1 MKMESNVS
9 TSRFVT
15 TAAAH
20 AAGTSYKMP
29 ENHQKHAK
37 NRSFLEAFQVY
48 RSSFS
53 SSGKKQVTH
62 GTLGVGAAHR

>member
-1 MKMESNVS
+1 MGVGGGGKGRGGGGGAGMKMESNVS

-20 AAGTSYKMP
+20 AAGTSYETP

-37 NRSFLEAFQVY
+37 NRSVLEAFKV
-48 RSSFS
+48 
-53 SSGKKQVTH
+53 
-62 GTLGVGAAHR
+62 

>member
-9 TSRFVT
+9 TSRFVM

-37 NRSFLEAFQVY
+37 NRSVLEAFKV
-48 RSSFS
+48 
-53 SSGKKQVTH
+53 
-62 GTLGVGAAHR
+62 

>member
-1 MKMESNVS
+1 MESNVS

-37 NRSFLEAFQVY
+37 NRSFPKAFTVEP
-48 RSSFS
+48 SSFLKF
-53 SSGKKQVTH
+53 GQKQVTY
-62 GTLGVGAAHR
+62 GTLGVGAAHH